1 MNRRETILLNNAY
14 AELFTFD
21 NGNAV
26 KEFHVMIHVST
37 PSLTWAEQFDAIENA
52 YTQLRK
58 DVLTESMPVIK
69 RYFLSD
75 AANQANDIYSRTTE
89 GAECAI
95 SIIEQ
100 PPLDGTKI
108 AMWAYLMT
116 DVETR
121 TTEGGLYEVKHGR
134 YRHLWN
140 ASAHNLAANSEFQTR
155 LLLNEY
161 IMQLAE
167 EGCTLKDNSIRTWF
181 YVNNIDLNY
190 GGVVRARN
198 QVFLTQD
205 LTPSTHFIASTGI
218 GGRQA
223 DPNVLVQMDNYAI
236 AGIAQ
241 KQIKFLYAPTH
252 LNRTSEYGVSFER
265 GTSIE
270 YGDRRHVL
278 ISGTASIN
286 NKGEIMHPGNIV
298 KQTERMWENVE
309 QLLKEADCTF
319 DDMAHVIV
327 YLRDIA
333 DYHIVKEMFSSKF
346 PAVPCVIT
354 LAPVCRPGWL
364 VEMEC
369 MAVRQHTSEYPCY

>member
-1 MNRRETILLNNAY
+1 MKIETIKLDNTRC
-14 AELFTFD
+14 EISCFD
-21 NGNAV
+21 NGSKV
-26 KEFHVMIHVST
+26 KELHVMIHVDNL
-37 PSLTWAEQFDAIENA
+37 SLTYSQQFEAILNA
-52 YTQLRK
+52 YNQLREHHLYNATA
-58 DVLTESMPVIK
+58 VFK
-69 RYFLSD
+69 RFFLSD

-121 TTEGGLYEVKHGR
+121 ATDSGLYEVKHGI

-205 LTPSTHFIASTGI
+205 LTPNTHFIASTGI

-236 AGIAQ
+236 AGITQ

-319 DDMAHVIV
+319 DDMAHIIV

>member
-1 MNRRETILLNNAY
+1 MNKRETILLNNAY

-108 AMWAYLMT
+108 AMWVYLMT

-121 TTEGGLYEVKHGR
+121 ATDSGLYEVKHGI

-167 EGCTLKDNSIRTWF
+167 EGCTLKDSCIRTWF

-205 LTPSTHFIASTGI
+205 LTPNTHFIASTGI

-236 AGIAQ
+236 AGITQ
-241 KQIKFLYAPTH
+241 EQIKFLYAPTH

-270 YGDRRHVL
+270 YGDRRHVF

-346 PAVPCVIT
+346 PTVPCVIT

>member
-1 MNRRETILLNNAY
+1 MNKRETILLNNAY

-100 PPLDGTKI
+100 SPLDGTKI

-121 TTEGGLYEVKHGR
+121 ATDSGLYEVKHGI

-205 LTPSTHFIASTGI
+205 LTPNTHFIASTGI

-236 AGIAQ
+236 AGITQ
-241 KQIKFLYAPTH
+241 EQIKFLYAPTH

-333 DYHIVKEMFSSKF
+333 DYHIVKEMFCSKF